1 MSNDKILNI
10 IEIEFYFIIALTIM
24 FPAILPGYPLSLID
38 TLIRFPKN
46 IDPAFSFLI
55 YILFIAPLLDLL
67 TIYLIKTNKIFKS
80 ALKRS
85 KNMFALGMAT
95 GILIYGILLELLVL
109 LDAIDAPFLIYFTT
123 IAILGYFYYKYF

>member
-1 MSNDKILNI
+1 VSNDKILNI

-24 FPAILPGYPLSLID
+24 FPAILPGYPLNLVD

-46 IDPAFSFLI
+46 IDPVFSFLI

-67 TIYLIKTNKIFKS
+67 IIYLIKTDKIFKS

-85 KNMFALGMAT
+85 KNMFTLGMAT

-109 LDAIDAPFLIYFTT
+109 LDAIDAPFLIYFIT

>member
-24 FPAILPGYPLSLID
+24 FPAILPGYPLSLVD

-46 IDPAFSFLI
+46 IDPVFSFLI

-67 TIYLIKTNKIFKS
+67 IIYLIKTDKIFKS
-80 ALKRS
+80 ASKRS
-85 KNMFALGMAT
+85 KNMFTLGMAT

-109 LDAIDAPFLIYFTT
+109 LDAIDAPFLIYFIT

>member
-24 FPAILPGYPLSLID
+24 FPAILPGYPLSLVD

-46 IDPAFSFLI
+46 IDPVFSFLI

-67 TIYLIKTNKIFKS
+67 IIYLIKTDKIFKS
-80 ALKRS
+80 ASKRS
-85 KNMFALGMAT
+85 KNMFTLGMAT

-109 LDAIDAPFLIYFTT
+109 LDAIDSPFLIYFIT